1 MFIDERNSVSNGQN
15 LYTFMI
21 LPKISSWLNIKNDL
35 ICKILNYKNDIFKID
50 FSFYCDKQNNS
61 SIRKRYCKKRIDD
74 TVLDCELKVRRYVYL
89 KMKCTDRKFDE
100 NAVYAQLLTWYDGM
114 DYSKFH
120 GLKKGSVDLL
130 RFVLLNWMSGF
141 FADAEEHQFLISFLP
156 STTDPDSII
165 ELLK

>member
-1 MFIDERNSVSNGQN
+1 MDVCIVTHSYDDVNLVFIC
-15 LYTFMI
+15 YFMI
-21 LPKISSWLNIKNDL
+21 DIIFVVLFKVNININFAAVLLKI
-35 ICKILNYKNDIFKID
+35 
-50 FSFYCDKQNNS
+50 
-61 SIRKRYCKKRIDD
+61 KRRDD
-74 TVLDCELKVRRYVYL
+74 AALDCESKVSSCVYL
-89 KMKCTDRKFDE
+89 KMKCADREFDE
-100 NAVYAQLLTWYDGM
+100 NAVYARLLTCDDM

-156 STTDPDSII
+156 STSDPDSII